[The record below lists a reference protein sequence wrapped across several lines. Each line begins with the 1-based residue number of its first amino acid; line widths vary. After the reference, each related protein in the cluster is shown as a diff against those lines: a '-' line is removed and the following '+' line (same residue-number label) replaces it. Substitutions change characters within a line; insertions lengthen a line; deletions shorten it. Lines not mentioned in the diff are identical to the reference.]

1 MKLIFTFFLLLVAT
15 IAFSQKQ
22 ITTFYKNNGSRVTVR
37 DSADYIRVVREP
49 DSGSTYYKV
58 MEYYLNGKPKALGQS
73 SSIMPLKMEGAYV
86 TYHANGNKSSELN
99 YRADILTGVQYYY
112 YPNGKL
118 QETRTYSSVVAKN
131 ENPFK
136 RPYLITTLNDTAGTA
151 LITNGNGK
159 YMLYDKKLAKIT
171 TEGMVK
177 NGLKD
182 GEWKMTVGK
191 DSILIT
197 EIYNNGTLKTG
208 TSKFANGE
216 SYTYTEPD
224 KLPEFKGGVQGFYQF
239 LSKNIRYPAEA
250 QRNTIQGQVT
260 LTFIVEKDGK
270 LTGIKQV
277 GKSPS
282 ELLTAEAIRVLN
294 KSPKWQPGVQY
305 GRVVRVIY
313 TVPIV
318 FAL

>member
-197 EIYNNGTLKTG
+197 EIYNNGTLKKVLRSLPMARAILTPSPTNCPNLKEVYKAF
-208 TSKFANGE
+208 TSF
-216 SYTYTEPD
+216 
-224 KLPEFKGGVQGFYQF
+224 
-239 LSKNIRYPAEA
+239 
-250 QRNTIQGQVT
+250 
-260 LTFIVEKDGK
+260 
-270 LTGIKQV
+270 
-277 GKSPS
+277 
-282 ELLTAEAIRVLN
+282 
-294 KSPKWQPGVQY
+294 
-305 GRVVRVIY
+305 
-313 TVPIV
+313 
-318 FAL
+318 